1 MARLTDNNGVLLG
14 GLETPLFR
22 LLSPLNETQRNET
35 QPAAI
40 TVPAEPPLPPE
51 YGPGE
56 IVFALHCAYG
66 SLPTLGYSAA
76 PVPQGADDGSRSPR
90 RQGCDIL
97 IEEPEERRFCPAC
110 GGYYCLLH
118 AKPAAHEC
126 QSVRRAA

>member
-14 GLETPLFR
+14 GLETPLSR
-22 LLSPLNETQRNET
+22 LLSPLNETQA
-35 QPAAI
+35 AAI

-76 PVPQGADDGSRSPR
+76 PPEACGGGRSPR
-90 RQGCDIL
+90 HRGCDVL
-97 IEEPEERRFCPAC
+97 IEEPEERCFCPAC

-118 AKPAAHEC
+118 AEPATHEC
-126 QSVRRAA
+126 QSVRRAD

>member
-14 GLETPLFR
+14 GLETPLSR
-22 LLSPLNETQRNET
+22 LLSPLNENGA
-35 QPAAI
+35 AAI

-51 YGPGE
+51 YEPGE

-76 PVPQGADDGSRSPR
+76 PSPH
-90 RQGCDIL
+90 RQGCDAL

-110 GGYYCLLH
+110 GGYYCLRH
-118 AKPAAHEC
+118 AEPAAHEC
-126 QSVRRAA
+126 RSVRRTK